1 MLNNSNGSAFEVNN
15 GTQARARLDNH
26 VWDAHLTAQSRDEH
40 DQLNGVDVVGNH
52 DKISLL
58 RLNQGN
64 TVVQTIFDE
73 ERLLAIS
80 LRVNLVAGRDLLS
93 DGIET
98 CLLLLLRLWTVLVH
112 ELEQSRRSVLVK
124 RVGEL
129 SDRRWHLQTLLEND
143 TLALQTDVLR
153 PLDKARQVTRRL
165 NVLT

>member
-1 MLNNSNGSAFEVNN
+1 M
-15 GTQARARLDNH
+15 
-26 VWDAHLTAQSRDEH
+26 
-40 DQLNGVDVVGNH
+40 
-52 DKISLL
+52 
-58 RLNQGN
+58 
-64 TVVQTIFDE
+64 VQTIFDK

-80 LRVNLVAGRDLLS
+80 FRVNLVASRYLLS

-98 CLLLLLRLWTVLVH
+98 RLLLLLRFWTVLVH

-165 NVLT
+165 NVLA